1 MQRTVLW
8 SKEINYHRCISLSA
22 SMISFAIKNISGI
35 FKTVDFQIISSF
47 QVIIDENSTA
57 KEVITDVSIKRQD
70 IKKTIGLFLYT
81 C

>member
-1 MQRTVLW
+1 
-8 SKEINYHRCISLSA
+8 
-22 SMISFAIKNISGI
+22 MISFAIKNISGI